1 MPGAGSE
8 SERRAEECYLNVLV
22 QIYELFPTYARKL
35 LFFSVQ
41 FVKFL
46 GKLRDFI
53 GNLRFLLLFMI
64 HRINK
69 LSRCYLA
76 LAVIDL
82 GAFAFPSFPP
92 QLHQ

>member
-41 FVKFL
+41 FVQFL
-46 GKLRDFI
+46 GKLRDFVRY
-53 GNLRFLLLFMI
+53 LTDFLVGSI
-64 HRINK
+64 H
-69 LSRCYLA
+69 
-76 LAVIDL
+76 
-82 GAFAFPSFPP
+82 
-92 QLHQ
+92 H